1 MRAIVFTPTS
11 LFRFGAFSVDK
22 SWFDEF
28 DLPRGVDGLKR
39 VVIGQIVYLLEAALD
54 DDAGQIIVIN
64 QDNELAVFDT
74 SSASVTAFDRVSTVT
89 RRIYTTDVAIP
100 ITWRPHYEGAVWSVY
115 TASKSRGGG
124 SRILFDTRPDG
135 CKDLFVFARTDRAV
149 NFDGVPRNVELYR
162 KAREQFAEAILTP
175 GDADRQDDTRAGIV
189 LSERLPQGFMPG
201 ASLAEW
207 YSSKLTDE
215 QLQFVDKSYDGPVR
229 LRGSAGTGKTIALIV
244 KFLRDGL
251 NFEGNNET
259 RSLGFVTHSHA
270 SVDLVRAIC
279 ETLDHTGLTH
289 RTGNCKLHIMTLYE
303 LASANLHFELDELT
317 PLSLDGREGRRLQC
331 ELIQGALEDMAESRI
346 MRAQFADICPNLKR
360 RWLAVARGKDD
371 LLVGRIMNEFASVLD
386 AEGIRYGED
395 RAERYAKGYGRRPA
409 WLMELRSEEDRRFIL
424 EVHRRYREMLGEMKT
439 LSVDQMIADFDSF
452 LNSNRWDR
460 VRERQGFDALFV
472 DELQL
477 FTAIERQTLHKL
489 IKPMYETDGK
499 PKRPPI
505 FMAYDLKQAPHDTF
519 TQYAEEDNKLFTSS
533 TGLQN
538 ADLVKLSKV
547 FRYTPEIAS
556 FLEDLDASFPAI
568 DIPGEWDAYAGEAHL
583 DNGNKPELVVYKD
596 NVSLFRAVF
605 EAAIKL
611 AQKNPGG
618 GRRIAVLCPSED
630 IFDNYLRAA
639 VGQFRGKILPITSRE
654 PVTELRHARKRCIFS
669 MPEYVA
675 GLQFETVFLMHVDA
689 SEAPI
694 DVGLGIRRQFI
705 SNIYLG
711 SSRAEKNL
719 RISASGSRGGASDIL
734 DLALQR
740 QSLRQLPAR

>member
-1 MRAIVFTPTS
+1 MKAVVFTPTS
-11 LFRFGAFSVDK
+11 LFRFGAFSIDR
-22 SWFDEF
+22 SWFEEF
-28 DLPRGVDGLKR
+28 DLPKGVDGLKR
-39 VVIGQIVYLLEAALD
+39 IVVNQMVYLLETTLND
-54 DDAGQIIVIN
+54 EDGDIIVIN
-64 QDNELAVFDT
+64 QEGDSAIFEA
-74 SSASVTAFDRVSTVT
+74 SSASVTAFDRLSTVA

-100 ITWRPHYEGAVWSVY
+100 ITWRPHYEGTLWSVY
-115 TASKSRGGG
+115 AASRARGTG
-124 SRILFDTRPDG
+124 SRIHFDTRPDG
-135 CKDLFVFARTDRAV
+135 SRDLFVFARTDSVAE
-149 NFDGVPRNVELYR
+149 FDGVPRNEELYK
-162 KAREQFAEAILTP
+162 KARGNLAEAILAP
-175 GDADRQDDTRAGIV
+175 AEPSKQDTTRAGIV

-201 ASLAEW
+201 ASLEEW

-215 QLQFVDKSYDGPVR
+215 QRQFVDKSHDGPVR
-229 LRGSAGTGKTIALIV
+229 LRGSAGTGKTVALIV
-244 KFLRDGL
+244 KFLRDGQS
-251 NFEGNNET
+251 FEAKDEPL
-259 RSLGFVTHSHA
+259 RLGFLTHSYA

-279 ETLDHTGLTH
+279 DTLDHSGLTH
-289 RTGNCKLHIMTLYE
+289 GAGNCKLDILTLYE
-303 LASANLHFELDELT
+303 LASNNLHFELNELT
-317 PLSLDGREGRRLQC
+317 PLSLDGREGRRLQF
-331 ELIQGALEDMAESRI
+331 ELIHGALVDMTKSRI
-346 MRAQFADICPNLKR
+346 IRTQFADIGPDLR
-360 RWLAVARGKDD
+360 QQWLAVAQEKDQR
-371 LLVGRIMNEFASVLD
+371 LVGRIMNEFASVLD
-386 AEGIRYGED
+386 AEGIRYGQE
-395 RAERYAKGYGRRPA
+395 RAESYAKSRRRRPA
-409 WLMELRSEEDRRFIL
+409 WLMELRGEQDRRFVL
-424 EVHRRYREMLGEMKT
+424 EVHRRYRKLLGEMKT

-460 VRERQGFDALFV
+460 VREQDGFDALFV

-489 IKPMYETDGK
+489 IKPIQEEDGK

-519 TQYAEEDNKLFTSS
+519 TQYAESDNKLFTPS

-568 DIPGEWDAYAGEAHL
+568 DIPGEWGAYAGEAHL
-583 DNGNKPELVVYKD
+583 DNGHRPELVVYKD
-596 NVSLFRAVF
+596 DLSLFKAVF
-605 EAAIKL
+605 AEAIKL

-618 GRRIAVLCPSED
+618 GRRIAVLCPSEE

-639 VGQFRGKILPITSRE
+639 VGQFRGKILPIVGRE

-711 SSRAEKNL
+711 SSRAEKTL
-719 RISASGSRGGASDIL
+719 RITASRSRGGASDIL
-734 DLALQR
+734 NLALDR
-740 QSLRQLPAR
+740 NSLRQIPAR

>member
-1 MRAIVFTPTS
+1 MRAVVFTPTS
-11 LFRFGAFSVDK
+11 LFRFGAFSIDRT
-22 SWFDEF
+22 WFEEF

-39 VVIGQIVYLLEAALD
+39 VVIDQMVYLLETTLED
-54 DDAGQIIVIN
+54 DDGEVIVIN
-64 QDNELAVFDT
+64 QEGEFSIFEA
-74 SSASVTAFDRVSTVT
+74 SAASVTAFDRLSTVA
-89 RRIYTTDVAIP
+89 RRVYTTDVAIP
-100 ITWRPHYEGAVWSVY
+100 ITWRPHYEGAVWSIY
-115 TASKSRGGG
+115 AASRARGGG
-124 SRILFDTRPDG
+124 SRILFDTKPDG
-135 CKDLFVFARTDRAV
+135 RQDLFVFARTNSVTD
-149 NFDGVPRNVELYR
+149 FDGVPRNEELYR
-162 KAREQFAEAILTP
+162 KARERFTDAVLASAEAS
-175 GDADRQDDTRAGIV
+175 RQDVTRAGIV

-201 ASLAEW
+201 ASLEEW

-215 QLQFVDKSYDGPVR
+215 QRQFVDKSYDGPVR
-229 LRGSAGTGKTIALIV
+229 LRGSAGTGKTVALIV

-251 NFEGNNET
+251 DFEANNKKQ
-259 RSLGFVTHSHA
+259 SLGFVTHSHA

-279 ETLDHTGLTH
+279 DTLDHSGLTH
-289 RTGNCKLHIMTLYE
+289 GTGNCKLNILTLYE
-303 LASANLHFELDELT
+303 LASDNLHFELNELT

-331 ELIQGALEDMAESRI
+331 ELIQGTLIDMAKSRI
-346 MRAQFADICPNLKR
+346 IRSQFSDICSDLKKQ
-360 RWLAVARGKDD
+360 WLAVAQGKDQY
-371 LLVGRIMNEFASVLD
+371 LVGRIMNEFASVLD
-386 AEGIRYGED
+386 AEGIRYGEE
-395 RAERYAKGYGRRPA
+395 RAERYARRHGRRPA
-409 WLMELRSEEDRRFIL
+409 WLMELNSEQDRRFVL
-424 EVHRRYREMLGEMKT
+424 EVHRRYRKLLGEMKT

-460 VRERQGFDALFV
+460 VRERDGFDALFV

-489 IKPMYETDGK
+489 IKPMHEEDGK

-519 TQYAEEDNKLFTSS
+519 TQYAEADNNLFSSS

-538 ADLVKLSKV
+538 ADLVRLSKV

-596 NVSLFRAVF
+596 NVSLFKAVF
-605 EAAIKL
+605 GEATKL

-618 GRRIAVLCPSED
+618 GRRIAVLCASEE
-630 IFDNYLRAA
+630 IFDDYVRAA
-639 VGQFRGKILPITSRE
+639 VAQYRGKILPITSRE
-654 PVTELRHARKRCIFS
+654 PATELRHARKRCVFS

-689 SEAPI
+689 SEAPPEVG
-694 DVGLGIRRQFI
+694 VGLRRQFI

-711 SSRAEKNL
+711 SSRAEKTL
-719 RISASGSRGGASDIL
+719 RISASRSRGGASDIL
-734 DLALQR
+734 NLALDR
-740 QSLRQLPAR
+740 KSLRQVPAP